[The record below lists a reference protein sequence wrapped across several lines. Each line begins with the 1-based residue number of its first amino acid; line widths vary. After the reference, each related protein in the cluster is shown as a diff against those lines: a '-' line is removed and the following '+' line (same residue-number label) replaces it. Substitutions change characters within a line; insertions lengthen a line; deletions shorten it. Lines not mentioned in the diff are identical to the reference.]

1 MNPKNCETC
10 LLKDLPH
17 SSVECATCGQAYTN
31 YVAEFDENR
40 IDVIA
45 QNGNGGE
52 HYDDD
57 GFRNIEIGKTPPDSI
72 AGIPVI
78 EQKQH
83 VIRIIPTK
91 VIAID
96 ATDDILFTLEAFD
109 EFTATID
116 IKTILGKGNIKEITD
131 AMIAALDVM
140 RLE

>member
-57 GFRNIEIGKTPPDSI
+57 GFRNIEIGKTPPD
-72 AGIPVI
+72 
-78 EQKQH
+78 
-83 VIRIIPTK
+83 IRIIPTK